1 MCGIVGYI
9 GNREA
14 SPILLEGLKRLEYRG
29 YDSAG
34 IAVLADDTLKLKK
47 HKGRVTDLARNLNS
61 SSVSGSLGISHTRW
75 ATHGSVTEANAHPHV
90 SHDGKI
96 SLVHNGVIE
105 NYLSVKKFL
114 ESTGVEFY
122 SETDSEVFCNLIAYH
137 YQKESEASP
146 TRFLDSVRRSLRHIV
161 GTYGGMIKLAV
172 LMALFVQM
180 FRYAWQPFF
189 LQRQKDHDAPE
200 LFGKVFAVLTLILT
214 SAYLGISFF
223 AEEIVRFPV
232 PGNRTLIASS
242 YWMGLS
248 IIPVALIGYVFQ
260 GWYYHFSAGAYI
272 KNQSK
277 YFLHATAMGSITAL
291 VINAWFVPTGGMI
304 AAAAATSAA
313 YAVMAIVLF
322 FLIRPHYP
330 LPYNWVRTI
339 GVILLAGGTFWFW
352 SAQATLQVWWAE
364 LGIVI
369 GYALIASTLLGIPV
383 TRVRSLLGQRA
394 SSE

>member
-161 GTYGGMIKLAV
+161 GTYGIAV
-172 LMALFVQM
+172 ICT
-180 FRYAWQPFF
+180 
-189 LQRQKDHDAPE
+189 D
-200 LFGKVFAVLTLILT
+200 
-214 SAYLGISFF
+214 
-223 AEEIVRFPV
+223 
-232 PGNRTLIASS
+232 
-242 YWMGLS
+242 
-248 IIPVALIGYVFQ
+248 
-260 GWYYHFSAGAYI
+260 
-272 KNQSK
+272 
-277 YFLHATAMGSITAL
+277 
-291 VINAWFVPTGGMI
+291 
-304 AAAAATSAA
+304 
-313 YAVMAIVLF
+313 
-322 FLIRPHYP
+322 
-330 LPYNWVRTI
+330 
-339 GVILLAGGTFWFW
+339 
-352 SAQATLQVWWAE
+352 
-364 LGIVI
+364 
-369 GYALIASTLLGIPV
+369 
-383 TRVRSLLGQRA
+383 
-394 SSE
+394 